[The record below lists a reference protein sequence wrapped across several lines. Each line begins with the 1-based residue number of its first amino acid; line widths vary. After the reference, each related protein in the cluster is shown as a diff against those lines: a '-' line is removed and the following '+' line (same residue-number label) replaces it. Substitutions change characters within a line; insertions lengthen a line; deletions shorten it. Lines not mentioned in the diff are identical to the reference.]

1 MRRHS
6 ESRDSPRDGGVPEWS
21 QTAVEANQAT
31 LINNCRTQ
39 ITGMSDRDSRQ
50 TGIVQILNQPITGL
64 VHQRQ
69 VTTAS
74 SHEQLTRL
82 VGHIDAHN
90 SIGEKIFKD
99 FAGA

>member
-1 MRRHS
+1 
-6 ESRDSPRDGGVPEWS
+6 
-21 QTAVEANQAT
+21 
-31 LINNCRTQ
+31 
-39 ITGMSDRDSRQ
+39 
-50 TGIVQILNQPITGL
+50 L

-74 SHEQLTRL
+74 SHEQLSRL
-82 VGHIDAHN
+82 VGHINADN